1 LIEFA
6 AFAAAPI
13 KGTQVRMVHLNAPDI
28 EDDLELLRSAA
39 VSAGIIA
46 TGFFRQNVKTWTKD
60 NASPVSEADYAV
72 DNYLH
77 NTLLAERPHYG
88 WLSEETADNPERLN
102 KERVFVV
109 DPIDGTRGYLN
120 GDDSWTVCVAIIE
133 NGRPIAGVVYAPIR
147 DELYE
152 AIENGGAYLNGEPIQ
167 RRARIGRAGPIMPA
181 PGAVHRELKERGI
194 DIVRGPAIRSLALR
208 LVQVA
213 TGVLDIAVSRRGA
226 QDWDIASATLILQEC
241 GIQLEDVCCGPPT
254 FNKQEI
260 RHGAI
265 AAMVEE
271 SLKDD
276 IHEVLRNV
284 YGCPTKS

>member
-1 LIEFA
+1 M
-6 AFAAAPI
+6 AFATAPN
-13 KGTQVRMVHLNAPDI
+13 V

-46 TGFFRQNVKTWTKD
+46 TSFFRQDVKTWTKD

-72 DNYLH
+72 DNYLKQ
-77 NTLLAERPHYG
+77 TLCAERPDYG
-88 WLSEETADNPERLN
+88 WLSEETADDLERLN
-102 KERVFVV
+102 KKRVFVV
-109 DPIDGTRGYLN
+109 DPIDGTRGYLQ
-120 GDDSWTVCVAIIE
+120 GDDSWTVCVALVE
-133 NGRPIAGVVYAPIR
+133 DGRPVAGVVYAPVR

-152 AIENGGAYLNGEPIQ
+152 AIEYGGAYLNGEPLK
-167 RRARIGRAGPIMPA
+167 RRARLNQSGPIMPA
-181 PGAVHRELKERGI
+181 PGAVHRELQSRGI
-194 DIVRGPAIRSLALR
+194 EIVRGPAIRSLALR
-208 LVQVA
+208 LVQVG

-226 QDWDIASATLILQEC
+226 QDWDIAAATLILQEC
-241 GIQLEDVCCGPPT
+241 GIGLEDVCCGTPA

-265 AAMVEE
+265 AAMAEE

-284 YGCPTKS
+284 YGCPTT